1 LIPFD
6 EVRPL
11 RVGGERAWAR
21 LTGRV
26 PTEWPR
32 EGSQTQQKE
41 DGMRSVKSGVGYVDH
56 TDSLE
61 AGRKCAEKAMNNGSL
76 SRSDFTV
83 AFCGGNH
90 DPINFLKA
98 VREVVGES
106 TLIGGTG
113 VGVITNEK
121 SSYGGYEAG
130 VAVVSSDSMRFDAVT
145 VGGLKEGEERAG
157 EELGHRLAGM
167 SEQDAQAILLFYDSI
182 KEPPPPMPRL
192 NVGSQLLRGVERG
205 LGSSHAPLLG
215 GGMLKDYQFSGS
227 YVFANDLA
235 VEQHAVGVVIS
246 GDCKVH
252 HGISHGCEPASD
264 YHTITSIEGPVVR
277 ELDGRPALDVIE
289 DIIGAGAARDW
300 QQYSLLV
307 TLGANYSAD
316 PYGDFDEN
324 QYVNRLIA
332 AANPDEGSV
341 VLFESDF
348 GPGERVQIMRRSNE
362 HMLSSA
368 RQMSNDV
375 LSSIGKS
382 DPFLALYIDC
392 AGRTSG
398 FSGAGTEEGAI
409 IQETIGS
416 QMPLLG
422 FYSGVEIAPFMGG
435 SRALD
440 WTGVLIVLSEG

>member
-1 LIPFD
+1 MK
-6 EVRPL
+6 
-11 RVGGERAWAR
+11 
-21 LTGRV
+21 T
-26 PTEWPR
+26 
-32 EGSQTQQKE
+32 
-41 DGMRSVKSGVGYVDH
+41 VKSGVGYVDV
-56 TDSLE
+56 TDSIE
-61 AGRKCAEKAMNNGSL
+61 AGHVCAEKAMGNGSL
-76 SRSDFTV
+76 ERSDFTV

-98 VREVVGES
+98 VHEVVGET
-106 TLIGGTG
+106 TLIGGTA

-130 VAVVSSDSMRFDAVT
+130 VAVVSSDSIRFDAMSVG
-145 VGGLKEGEERAG
+145 GGLKEGEEVAG
-157 EELGHRLAGM
+157 EELGRMLAGR
-167 SEQDAQAILLFYDSI
+167 SEEDAQAILLFYDSV
-182 KEPPPPMPRL
+182 KSTPPL
-192 NVGSQLLRGVERG
+192 TVNLASQLIKGVERG
-205 LGSSHAPLLG
+205 LGGRHAPVLG
-215 GGMLKDYQFSGS
+215 GGMINDYQWSGS
-227 YVFANDLA
+227 HVFANERA
-235 VEQHAVGVVIS
+235 MKQHAVGVVVS
-246 GDCKVH
+246 GDCSVH
-252 HGISHGCEPASD
+252 HAISHGCEPASD
-264 YHTITSIEGPVVR
+264 YHTITRIDGPIVR

-307 TLGANYSAD
+307 TLGANYGTD

-324 QYVNRLIA
+324 EYVNRLIA
-332 AANPDEGSV
+332 AANPDDGSV

-348 GPGERVQIMRRSNE
+348 GVGERVQVMRRSNE

-368 RQMSNDV
+368 REMSNSV
-375 LSSIGKS
+375 LKS
-382 DPFLALYIDC
+382 VGGGDPFLALYIDC

-398 FSGAGTEEGAI
+398 FSGAGAEEGAI

-440 WTGVLIVLSEG
+440 WTGVLIVLSED

>member
-1 LIPFD
+1 MKT
-6 EVRPL
+6 
-11 RVGGERAWAR
+11 AR
-21 LTGRV
+21 
-26 PTEWPR
+26 
-32 EGSQTQQKE
+32 
-41 DGMRSVKSGVGYVDH
+41 SGVGYVDI

-61 AGRKCAEKAMNNGSL
+61 AGRTCAEKAMGNGSL
-76 SRSDFTV
+76 ERSDFTV

-98 VREVVGES
+98 VRDVVGES
-106 TLIGGTG
+106 TLIGGTA

-130 VAVVSSDSMRFDAVT
+130 VAVVSSDSMRFDAMS
-145 VGGLKEGEERAG
+145 VGGLKESEEAAG
-157 EELGHRLAGM
+157 EELGRMLAGR
-167 SEQDAQAILLFYDSI
+167 SDEDARAILLFYDSV
-182 KEPPPPMPRL
+182 KSTPPL
-192 NVGSQLLRGVERG
+192 TVNLASQLIKGVERG
-205 LGSSHAPLLG
+205 LGAQHAPVLG
-215 GGMLKDYQFSGS
+215 GGMIKDYQWSGS
-227 YVFANDLA
+227 HVFANDTA
-235 VEQHAVGVVIS
+235 MTQHAVGVVIS
-246 GDCKVH
+246 GNCSVH
-252 HGISHGCEPASD
+252 HAISHGCEPASD
-264 YHTITSIEGPVVR
+264 YHTITSIDGPVVK

-289 DIIGAGAARDW
+289 DIIGPGAARDW
-300 QQYSLLV
+300 QQYSLLI
-307 TLGANYSAD
+307 TLGANYGSD

-332 AANPDEGSV
+332 AANPEDGSV
-341 VLFESDF
+341 VLFESHF
-348 GPGERVQIMRRSNE
+348 GHGERIQIMRRSNE

-368 RQMSNDV
+368 REMSNDV
-375 LSSIGKS
+375 LKSVGTS

-398 FSGAGTEEGAI
+398 FSGAGAEEGAI

-440 WTGVLIVLSEG
+440 WTGVLIVLSED